1 MMTETEF
8 PCGAYDSRTAK
19 NENKQMPDK
28 DINNKDKIQ
37 MEQSGVSG
45 LESVISPP
53 SGYAA
58 ANPQKLHP
66 SIKKDKIQM
75 EHPGENSSDPALSSQ
90 SGYAD
95 ATLQKIHPSI
105 KNH

>member
-1 MMTETEF
+1 MTETEF

-45 LESVISPP
+45 LESVISP
-53 SGYAA
+53 S
-58 ANPQKLHP
+58 
-66 SIKKDKIQM
+66 
-75 EHPGENSSDPALSSQ
+75 

-105 KNH
+105 KKDTDGDRYVRVGIMSLIFRINR